1 MSSGLI
7 NNDSLSSPAG
17 LPLLLAEHNRLLD
30 EVERLERVRAD
41 LLADL
46 SLSARAMQRC
56 DCGACQS
63 PELWRRVCATLAGN
77 GGLVRG

>member
-1 MSSGLI
+1 MSEF
-7 NNDSLSSPAG
+7 NQSPAG

-30 EVERLERVRAD
+30 EVERLERVKAG

-63 PELWRRVCATLAGN
+63 PELWRRVVATLAAN

>member
-1 MSSGLI
+1 MPEQISP
-7 NNDSLSSPAG
+7 LSSTAG

-77 GGLVRG
+77 GGMTRG

>member
-1 MSSGLI
+1 MPEQISP
-7 NNDSLSSPAG
+7 LSSAAG

-30 EVERLERVRAD
+30 EVERLERLRAD

-77 GGLVRG
+77 GGISRG